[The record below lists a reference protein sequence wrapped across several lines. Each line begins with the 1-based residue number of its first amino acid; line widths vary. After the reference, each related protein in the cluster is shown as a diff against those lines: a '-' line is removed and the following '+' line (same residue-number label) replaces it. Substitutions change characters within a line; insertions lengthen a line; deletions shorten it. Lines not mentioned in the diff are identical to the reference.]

1 MSSSQIKLLSKL
13 RILVNFKVNVGGEDD
28 IYSKLSKISRKTL
41 ETSAWAKN
49 FRSLSQKMTELQN
62 FILKDISSFSTE
74 HKSHPFSF
82 FAHFLSFFLPETSS
96 FV

>member
-13 RILVNFKVNVGGEDD
+13 RILVNFKVNFGGEDD
-28 IYSKLSKISRKTL
+28 IYSKLSKISRKPL

-62 FILKDISSFSTE
+62 LIHKDISSFSTE
-74 HKSHPFSF
+74 HKIHLSSF
-82 FAHFLSFFLPETSS
+82 FAHFL
-96 FV
+96 

>member
-1 MSSSQIKLLSKL
+1 MSSSKLKLLSKF
-13 RILVNFKVNVGGEDD
+13 RISVNFKVNFWGEDD

-62 FILKDISSFSTE
+62 LIHKDI
-74 HKSHPFSF
+74 
-82 FAHFLSFFLPETSS
+82 
-96 FV
+96 